1 VTESKKTWKFPLL
14 LKDML
19 KLKELLIMK
28 NLPVKLM
35 VKLLGLNKPYT
46 HYLLKL
52 EHLNLKLVP
61 LTTELKLLLKPLRC
75 TIPELLPELPNVLNL
90 KLLGKT
96 IPLTSK
102 PNYKPVLLSTIS

>member
-1 VTESKKTWKFPLL
+1 
-14 LKDML
+14 ML

-28 NLPVKLM
+28 NLLVKLM

-46 HYLLKL
+46 PYPQKL

-61 LTTELKLLLKPLRC
+61 LTIESPLLLKPKHL
-75 TIPELLPELPNVLNL
+75 TLLELLPELPNVENL

-96 IPLTSK
+96 IPPTSK
-102 PNYKPVLLSTIS
+102 PN

>member
-1 VTESKKTWKFPLL
+1 
-14 LKDML
+14 ML
-19 KLKELLIMK
+19 KLKELMIMK
-28 NLPVKLM
+28 NLLTKLM

-46 HYLLKL
+46 TYLQKL
-52 EHLNLKLVP
+52 EHLNLKLMP
-61 LTTELKLLLKPLRC
+61 LMKELKLLLKLLLC
-75 TIPELLPELPNVLNL
+75 TIPELLPELPNVTKL